1 MGTGNSEQPE
11 PRLTSDIF
19 NWIILPCIVDQW
31 LSEVNYCF
39 MIQYSFF
46 TSYSTI
52 TMLSANHFAD
62 RKRAELMSRTNLI

>member
-19 NWIILPCIVDQW
+19 HWIILPCIVDQW
-31 LSEVNYCF
+31 LSEVNCF
-39 MIQYSFF
+39 MIQYSFS

-62 RKRAELMSRTNLI
+62 RKRAVLMSRTNLI